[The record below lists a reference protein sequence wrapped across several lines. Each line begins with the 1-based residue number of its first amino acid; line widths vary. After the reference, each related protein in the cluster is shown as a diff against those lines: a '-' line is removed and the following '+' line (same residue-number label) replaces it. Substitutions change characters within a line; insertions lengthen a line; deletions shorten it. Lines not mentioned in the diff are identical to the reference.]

1 MVLPNHQTG
10 EDSPEAGTL
19 DGVVSCECGRDG
31 HGTLDRDA
39 GMFGECQRCEDA
51 AIHIYGLP
59 PDIRLAELKYCFH
72 EMGDITDIQ
81 SSGDGHALV
90 VQPSGSHSPASQPHK
105 PVSPNTMKAPS
116 TGGKLGWNFALLRLI
131 RRCSTTSLEESQPGD
146 IGRVKKHTAPIRPRR

>member
-1 MVLPNHQTG
+1 MAKRTRGSDDLTVWEGRRPIALSPYVLVQILQIIKYSSLPEAMVLPNHQTV
-10 EDSPEAGTL
+10 EDSPEAGAL
-19 DGVVSCECGRDG
+19 DGVVSCECGRG
-31 HGTLDRDA
+31 HGPLDRDA

-90 VQPSGSHSPASQPHK
+90 VTIPWLTFTCLSAAQASVAKFPL
-105 PVSPNTMKAPS
+105 P
-116 TGGKLGWNFALLRLI
+116 
-131 RRCSTTSLEESQPGD
+131 
-146 IGRVKKHTAPIRPRR
+146 